1 MKMVWKA
8 ALGAAAAAVGATVV
22 KAAMYKPEVKEAKSF
37 PAEAVDLDRFKRN
50 LSDAIK
56 IQTISDRDS
65 DKVDWSK
72 FEQFHSFLRER
83 YPLIHQKLSLE
94 IVGKASLMYFWQ
106 GTDSS
111 LDPIAMLAHQDV
123 VPISPGTESAWEHD
137 PFGGEEA
144 DGFIWGRG
152 ALDIKNHLIGVMEAI
167 ETLLKEGFTPQ
178 RSIYILF
185 GHNEEIMDRETSG
198 ATLMCQV
205 LKERGVHLEAILD
218 EGGAILPVH
227 VGKLLDVNL
236 AGVGI
241 AEKGYADFEISIDA
255 VGGHSSQPP
264 KHTALGKMA
273 NVIRD
278 LENNQFKAELT
289 PMMQELFDR
298 IGRRVCFPAKL
309 ITCNLPLLKPL
320 VLEIMKQIPPAA
332 CMTRTTTGVTMASGS
347 PAPNVLPQR
356 ATINVNFRI
365 MPGET
370 IADVEQHIR
379 KVSSVKDIE
388 VKLVKGKEPSA
399 ISPTDSKAFRA
410 IEEICYGMN
419 QKNLVAPYLVMGG
432 TDACNY
438 EAVCENIY
446 RYSPYMVNT
455 ELLLTTHGTNE
466 RIPVDC
472 LADGIAFFKRY
483 IRAMCE

>member
-1 MKMVWKA
+1 MSECSSRSGFRFGGLLFRVTRD
-8 ALGAAAAAVGATVV
+8 LGNSGCL
-22 KAAMYKPEVKEAKSF
+22 
-37 PAEAVDLDRFKRN
+37 DLYRVSTIDA
-50 LSDAIK
+50 DAIK

-167 ETLLKEGFTPQ
+167 ETLLEEGFTPQ

-399 ISPTDSKAFRA
+399 ISPTDSKAFQA

>member
-50 LSDAIK
+50 LSDSIK
-56 IQTISDRDS
+56 FQTISDRDS

-167 ETLLKEGFTPQ
+167 ETLLEEGFTPQ

-198 ATLMCQV
+198 ATF
-205 LKERGVHLEAILD
+205 
-218 EGGAILPVH
+218 
-227 VGKLLDVNL
+227 
-236 AGVGI
+236 
-241 AEKGYADFEISIDA
+241 YADFEISIDA

-399 ISPTDSKAFRA
+399 ISPTDSKAFQA